1 MNMLRERTEL
11 QKLEAE
17 KAQKH
22 NESINENFLKIKNL
36 VHAQFEEDEV
46 QEVAAETV
54 AEPVVE
60 EAPLY
65 ISPSNVAKLEQA
77 PLVTEYAS
85 PMAAALFTTQKYEM
99 ARENMEVHTAPVEYT
114 APVQATKHVAEA
126 SYALTPLA
134 KVVMAAFTCVVVG
147 MIALIGMNTQIIRQ
161 KKLRIQNL
169 EEKKQQLVEQ
179 SQDIQRRIEAAQSEE
194 TIRQYAFENGMAL
207 AN

>member
-46 QEVAAETV
+46 QDVAAETV
-54 AEPVVE
+54 AEPIVE

-114 APVQATKHVAEA
+114 APVQATKRAVEA

-134 KVVMAAFTCVVVG
+134 KVVMAAFTFVVVA
-147 MIALIGMNTQIIRQ
+147 MLAVIGMNTQIIRQ

-169 EEKKQQLVEQ
+169 EERKQQLVEQ
-179 SQDIQRRIEAAQSEE
+179 SQDIQRRIDAAQSEE
-194 TIRQYAFENGMAL
+194 TIMQYALENGML
-207 AN
+207 AD

>member
-46 QEVAAETV
+46 QDVAAETV
-54 AEPVVE
+54 AEPIVE

-114 APVQATKHVAEA
+114 APVQATKRAVEA

-134 KVVMAAFTCVVVG
+134 KVVMAAFTFVVVA
-147 MIALIGMNTQIIRQ
+147 MLAVIGMNTQIIRQ

-169 EEKKQQLVEQ
+169 EERKQQLVEQ
-179 SQDIQRRIEAAQSEE
+179 SQDIQRRIDAAQSEE
-194 TIRQYAFENGMAL
+194 TIMQYALENGML

>member
-11 QKLEAE
+11 QKAEAE

-22 NESINENFLKIKNL
+22 NDSINENFLKIKNL

-46 QEVAAETV
+46 QDVAAETV
-54 AEPVVE
+54 AEPIVE

-114 APVQATKHVAEA
+114 APVQATKRAVEA

-134 KVVMAAFTCVVVG
+134 KVVMAAFTFVVVA
-147 MIALIGMNTQIIRQ
+147 MLAVIGMNTQIIRQ

-169 EEKKQQLVEQ
+169 EERKQQLVEQ
-179 SQDIQRRIEAAQSEE
+179 SQDIQRRIDAAQSEE
-194 TIRQYAFENGMAL
+194 TIMQYALENGML
-207 AN
+207 AD

>member
-46 QEVAAETV
+46 QDVAAETV
-54 AEPVVE
+54 VEPVVE

-65 ISPSNVAKLEQA
+65 ISPSNVGKLEQA
-77 PLVTEYAS
+77 PFVTEYTS

-99 ARENMEVHTAPVEYT
+99 ARENMEVHTAPVEY
-114 APVQATKHVAEA
+114 AVPVQATERATEA
-126 SYALTPLA
+126 SYALTPFA
-134 KVVMAAFTCVVVG
+134 KVAMAAFTCVVVA
-147 MIALIGMNTQIIRQ
+147 MLAVIGMNTQMIRQ

-179 SQDIQRRIEAAQSEE
+179 SQDIQRRIFA
-194 TIRQYAFENGMAL
+194 
-207 AN
+207 

>member
-36 VHAQFEEDEV
+36 VHAQFDEDEV
-46 QEVAAETV
+46 QDVATEAV
-54 AEPVVE
+54 VEPVVE

-99 ARENMEVHTAPVEYT
+99 ARENMEVHTAPV
-114 APVQATKHVAEA
+114 QATKHVVEA
-126 SYALTPLA
+126 SYALTPFA

-194 TIRQYAFENGMAL
+194 TIMQYALENGMVL
-207 AN
+207 GN